1 MQNLLKSSKSD
12 LLRLSITLFV
22 ISGVMAFLVALVNN
36 ITAPIIKTRNEQK
49 VTDTL
54 KTVMADADS
63 FEKYTFPEQSVLA
76 SDGKTVA
83 IDGVWVAKKDGK
95 TVGCCVK
102 VGPTGYGG
110 KIETIVAV
118 SNEGK
123 VVDASIVSMSETSG
137 IGTKIKNEDFLAQFI
152 GKSGNV
158 SAQSETVDVI
168 SGATK
173 SSSAYIRGIDAALMV
188 AQECIG
194 GDTVE

>member
-1 MQNLLKSSKSD
+1 M
-12 LLRLSITLFV
+12 LRLSITLFV

-36 ITAPIIKTRNEQK
+36 ITAPIIKTRNDQK
-49 VTDTL
+49 ITETL
-54 KTVMADADS
+54 KIVMPDADS
-63 FEKYTFPEQSVLA
+63 FDEYTFPEQSVMA
-76 SDGKTVA
+76 SDGKEVS
-83 IDGVWVAKKDGK
+83 IDGVWVAKKDGN
-95 TVGCCVK
+95 TVGCCIK
-102 VGPTGYGG
+102 VGPSGYGG

-123 VVDASIVSMSETSG
+123 VVDASIVAMSETSG
-137 IGTKIKNEDFLAQFI
+137 IGTKIQSEDFLSQFI

-158 SAQSETVDVI
+158 SAQSESVNVI